1 MYYDTPVNLISA
13 KIDESIQNLR
23 IGLDPEVLAY
33 WYKQI
38 EYQSIE
44 KAEDEWKE
52 KIYFEQDKILW
63 MKFHI
68 HIPIY
73 SIPAILEIIENNI
86 PLMKYST
93 QLYFRKIQSILLKQL
108 NDSTVINVN
117 QNKNKKNTKT
127 KKEKTFNNR
136 IKKKK
141 FKSEE

>member
-1 MYYDTPVNLISA
+1 MYYDTLVNLISA

-73 SIPAILEIIENNI
+73 SIPTILEIIENNI

-93 QLYFRKIQSILLKQL
+93 QLYFRKIQEVLLKHL
-108 NDSTVINVN
+108 YDSNVVNDNTK
-117 QNKNKKNTKT
+117 KNKKKSIKSKKQNTY
-127 KKEKTFNNR
+127 N
-136 IKKKK
+136 KKKK
-141 FKSEE
+141 IK

>member
-1 MYYDTPVNLISA
+1 MYYDTPVNLIS
-13 KIDESIQNLR
+13 DESIQNLR

-73 SIPAILEIIENNI
+73 SIPTILEIIENNI

-93 QLYFRKIQSILLKQL
+93 QLYFRKIQEILLKHL
-108 NDSTVINVN
+108 YDSNIVID
-117 QNKNKKNTKT
+117 KTKENKKKSIKSKKQNTHN
-127 KKEKTFNNR
+127 KK
-136 IKKKK
+136 
-141 FKSEE
+141 

>member
-52 KIYFEQDKILW
+52 KIFFEQDKILW

-73 SIPAILEIIENNI
+73 SIPTILEIIENNI

-93 QLYFRKIQSILLKQL
+93 QLYFRKIQEILLKHL
-108 NDSTVINVN
+108 YGSNIVNDKTK
-117 QNKNKKNTKT
+117 KNKKKSIKSKMQNTR
-127 KKEKTFNNR
+127 N
-136 IKKKK
+136 KKKK
-141 FKSEE
+141 IK

>member
-73 SIPAILEIIENNI
+73 SIPTILEIIENNI

-93 QLYFRKIQSILLKQL
+93 QLYFRKIQEILLKHL
-108 NDSTVINVN
+108 YDSNIVIDKTK
-117 QNKNKKNTKT
+117 KNKKKSIKSKKQNTHN
-127 KKEKTFNNR
+127 KK
-136 IKKKK
+136 
-141 FKSEE
+141 

>member
-73 SIPAILEIIENNI
+73 SIPTILEIIENNI

-93 QLYFRKIQSILLKQL
+93 QLYFRKIQEILLKHL
-108 NDSTVINVN
+108 YDSNIDIDKIK
-117 QNKNKKNTKT
+117 KNKKKSIKSKKQNTH
-127 KKEKTFNNR
+127 N
-136 IKKKK
+136 KKKK
-141 FKSEE
+141 LNKLFI

>member
-73 SIPAILEIIENNI
+73 SIPTILEIIENNI

-93 QLYFRKIQSILLKQL
+93 QLYFRKIQEILLKHL
-108 NDSTVINVN
+108 YDSNIVIDKTKKNKKKSIKSKKQN
-117 QNKNKKNTKT
+117 THNKNK
-127 KKEKTFNNR
+127 E
-136 IKKKK
+136 IK
-141 FKSEE
+141 

>member
-73 SIPAILEIIENNI
+73 SIPTILEIIENNI

-93 QLYFRKIQSILLKQL
+93 QLYFRKIQEVLLKL
-108 NDSTVINVN
+108 LYDSNIVNDNTK
-117 QNKNKKNTKT
+117 KNKKKSIKSKKQNTH
-127 KKEKTFNNR
+127 N
-136 IKKKK
+136 KKKK
-141 FKSEE
+141 IK

>member
-13 KIDESIQNLR
+13 KIYESIQNLR

-93 QLYFRKIQSILLKQL
+93 QLYFRKIQEILLKHL
-108 NDSTVINVN
+108 YDSNIVIDKTK
-117 QNKNKKNTKT
+117 KNKKKSIKSKKQNTH
-127 KKEKTFNNR
+127 N
-136 IKKKK
+136 KKKNLNK
-141 FKSEE
+141 LFI

>member
-73 SIPAILEIIENNI
+73 SIPTILEIIENNI

-93 QLYFRKIQSILLKQL
+93 QLYFRKIQEILLKHL
-108 NDSTVINVN
+108 YDSNIDIDKTKKNKKKSIKSKKQNTH
-117 QNKNKKNTKT
+117 NKNK
-127 KKEKTFNNR
+127 E
-136 IKKKK
+136 IK
-141 FKSEE
+141 

>member
-73 SIPAILEIIENNI
+73 SIPTILEIIENNI

-93 QLYFRKIQSILLKQL
+93 QLYFRKIQEILLKHL
-108 NDSTVINVN
+108 YDSNIVIDKTK
-117 QNKNKKNTKT
+117 KNKKKSIKSKKQNTH
-127 KKEKTFNNR
+127 N
-136 IKKKK
+136 KKKIK
-141 FKSEE
+141 

>member
-1 MYYDTPVNLISA
+1 MYCDTPINLISA

-73 SIPAILEIIENNI
+73 SIPTILEIIENNI

-93 QLYFRKIQSILLKQL
+93 QLYFRKIQEILLKHL
-108 NDSTVINVN
+108 YDSNIVIDKTK
-117 QNKNKKNTKT
+117 KNKKKSIKSKKQNTH
-127 KKEKTFNNR
+127 N
-136 IKKKK
+136 KKKK
-141 FKSEE
+141 LNKLFI

>member
-44 KAEDEWKE
+44 KAEDEQKE

-73 SIPAILEIIENNI
+73 SIPTILEIIENNI

-93 QLYFRKIQSILLKQL
+93 QLYFRKIQEILLKHL
-108 NDSTVINVN
+108 YDSNIVIDKTKKNKKKSIKSKKQN
-117 QNKNKKNTKT
+117 THNKNKV
-127 KKEKTFNNR
+127 
-136 IKKKK
+136 IK
-141 FKSEE
+141 